1 MRIVHNRD
9 EFADAFM
16 SAQREVASSFGVNT
30 ILLEKYIMQPR
41 HAEFQVWVLIL
52 LYFLS
57 HLEVMLF
64 DVHYVTVTLIMTL
77 CPSLFFKS
85 L

>member
-1 MRIVHNRD
+1 MRIVHNQD
-9 EFADAFM
+9 EFADAFL
-16 SAQREVASSFGVNT
+16 SAKREAASSFGINT
-30 ILLEKYIMQPR
+30 ILLKKYVMQPR
-41 HAEFQVWVLIL
+41 HVEVQVWVLIL

-64 DVHYVTVTLIMTL
+64 DVHYVMITLIMTL
-77 CPSLFFKS
+77 CSSLFFKS